1 MKFVVKVKNK
11 DIYIDKRGYET
22 SNLYDAEFFN
32 SFEDAKEM
40 ISNADDSQDNYS
52 IVKITQYFI

>member
-11 DIYIDKRGYET
+11 NMYIDERGYET
-22 SNLYDAEFFN
+22 SNLFNAEFFN

-40 ISNADDSQDNYS
+40 ISNADDSQNKYS
-52 IVKITQYFI
+52 IIKIICRR

>member
-52 IVKITQYFI
+52 IVKII

>member
-11 DIYIDKRGYET
+11 NMYIDERGYET
-22 SNLYDAEFFN
+22 SNLFNAEFFN

-40 ISNADDSQDNYS
+40 ISNVDDSQNKYS
-52 IVKITQYFI
+52 IIKIICRR

>member
-11 DIYIDKRGYET
+11 NMYIDERGYKT
-22 SNLYDAEFFN
+22 SNLFNAEFFN

-40 ISNADDSQDNYS
+40 ISNFDDSQNKYS
-52 IVKITQYFI
+52 IIKIIWRS

>member
-1 MKFVVKVKNK
+1 MQFVVKRKNK
-11 DIYIDKRGYET
+11 NMYIDERGYET
-22 SNLYDAEFFN
+22 PNLYDAEFFS

-52 IVKITQYFI
+52 IVKIV